1 MHEIFRQALKL
12 PSVYADLVISTISIY
27 RRWFTSP
34 VHFRMGPPAGV
45 TASRRSL

>member
-34 VHFRMGPPAGV
+34 VRILMVSPASV
-45 TASRRSL
+45 TASRRSP